1 MLPPTQL
8 SDRRT
13 YGPENL
19 PSAMQKDF
27 FDSIDPEL
35 PSSTAVFCDAL
46 RGIAIN
52 HKRVKQLTLR
62 RPWATLATPRRGEDT
77 RARIGAAVWT
87 D

>member
-1 MLPPTQL
+1 M
-8 SDRRT
+8 SAFRDN
-13 YGPENL
+13 PEDIGVSSSL
-19 PSAMQKDF
+19 F
-27 FDSIDPEL
+27 DPEL
-35 PSSTAVFCDAL
+35 PSSTAVFCDAPFIPANRL

-62 RPWATLATPRRGEDT
+62 RHWVTLATPRRGEDT